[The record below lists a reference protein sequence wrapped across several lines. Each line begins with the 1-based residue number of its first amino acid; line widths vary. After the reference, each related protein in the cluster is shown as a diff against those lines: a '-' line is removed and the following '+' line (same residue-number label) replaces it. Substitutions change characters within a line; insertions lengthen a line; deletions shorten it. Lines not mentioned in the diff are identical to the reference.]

1 MKLRDSGMPAQ
12 EYWESLLDVPVILD
26 RFGMGSNVG
35 DLVELGC
42 GYGTFT
48 VPLAKRIAGLVHAID
63 IDPRMARTT
72 GQRVVREGLRN
83 VRVETRDV
91 LEEGFG
97 VQEASMDAVLLFNI
111 LHCERPIEILH
122 RAAWVLRPGGKIA
135 VIHWRT
141 DIPTPRGPGSDIRP
155 DAHQIANW
163 ARDTRLLS
171 ADGGAFELPPWHYGL
186 TLLRNDLPDR
196 DRG

>member
-12 EYWESLLDVPVILD
+12 EYWESLLDVPMILD
-26 RFGMGSNVG
+26 RFDIGSTVG
-35 DLVELGC
+35 DVVELGC

-63 IDPRMARTT
+63 IDPQMTRTT
-72 GQRVVREGLRN
+72 AQRVLREGLPN

-97 VQEASMDAVLLFNI
+97 VPEASMDAVLLFNI
-111 LHCERPIEILH
+111 LHCERPVEILQ
-122 RAAWVLRPGGKIA
+122 RAARVLRPRGKVA

-141 DIPTPRGPGSDIRP
+141 DIPTPRGPGLDIRP
-155 DAHQIANW
+155 DAQQIASW
-163 ARDTRLLS
+163 AGDTRLLS
-171 ADGGAFELPPWHYGL
+171 ADGGSFELPPWHYGL
-186 TLLRNDLPDR
+186 TLLRNDLPAR
-196 DRG
+196 NGG